1 LQSLAEQKA
10 EEFKMYWI
18 YIENMLKN
26 FGGMT
31 LDKIYNFL
39 CSVAEPSSSN
49 SSIDNSLEDLK
60 KFLNQMVVEDK
71 LEFQGGLYKIK

>member
-1 LQSLAEQKA
+1 
-10 EEFKMYWI
+10 MYWI

-39 CSVAEPSSSN
+39 CSVAEPSSS
-49 SSIDNSLEDLK
+49 DNSLEDLK
-60 KFLNQMVVEDK
+60 NFLNQMIVEDK